1 MATAVRENGHARFTS
16 EDVLQAAA
24 GKKSGQKVEQVE
36 LRPIDI
42 KSFKLTIVGTS
53 PLIVHKFSEKS
64 RKQIADKQQQK
75 AKGGRDKRDPH
86 SEFLAA
92 LYMMPGSPAPLSK
105 GAKYGIPA
113 SGFQKAAM
121 KACRYIQ
128 GINMTFAAGA
138 FFVREDSGGLV
149 QIKCSKPFMREDTI
163 RLPNKNLDL
172 RYRPEFSEWSC
183 ELTIDYNASAISAE
197 QIVNLFHHA
206 GFHIG
211 WGELRREKGFSNGA
225 FAVKTAK

>member
-1 MATAVRENGHARFTS
+1 MTTATKENGHARFTS
-16 EDVLQAAA
+16 EQVLQAAA
-24 GKKSGQKVEQVE
+24 ASKAKQRPEKVEIPE
-36 LRPIDI
+36 LAIRT
-42 KSFKLTIVGTS
+42 FKLQIVGTS

-86 SEFLAA
+86 AEFLAA

-121 KACRYIQ
+121 KACRYID

-149 QIKCSKPFMREDTI
+149 QMKCSKPVMREDTI

-197 QIVNLFHHA
+197 QIINLFHHA